1 MGRKPFKLTRKD
13 VEQIKASNLSMNK
26 LARTFGVSLGMIYD
40 IKKGNRRR
48 EG

>member
-1 MGRKPFKLTRKD
+1 MGRKPFKLTIQD
-13 VEQIKASNLSMNK
+13 VKEIKESNLSMNK
-26 LARTFGVSLGMIYD
+26 LARAFGVSVCMIND